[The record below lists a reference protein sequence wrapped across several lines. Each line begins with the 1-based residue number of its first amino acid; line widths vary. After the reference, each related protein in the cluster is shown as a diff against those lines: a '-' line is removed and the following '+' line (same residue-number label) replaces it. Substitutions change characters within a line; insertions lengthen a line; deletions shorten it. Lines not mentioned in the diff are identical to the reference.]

1 MANGRD
7 IDLHLVDLRYAR
19 ARLIE
24 TRAVE
29 RLAHSIEQYGQ
40 LLPCIVVADA
50 ERLVLLDGY
59 RRIAALRRLGRDTVN
74 AEQWSCDLA
83 QGLLEVLTRSQSR
96 PLAKISS
103 CPRPASSS
111 ISLAPRDSSR
121 RSPESSRIPRT

>member
-7 IDLHLVDLRYAR
+7 IDLHLIDLRYAH

-24 TRAVE
+24 TGAVE

-59 RRIAALRRLGRDTVN
+59 RRIAALRRLGRDTACV
-74 AEQWSCDLA
+74 EPWTMDLA
-83 QGLLEVLTRSQSR
+83 QALLTVLARAAAR
-96 PLAKISS
+96 PFAAIEEALLL
-103 CPRPASSS
+103 RE
-111 ISLAPRDSSR
+111 LVQHLWG
-121 RSPESSRIPRT
+121 